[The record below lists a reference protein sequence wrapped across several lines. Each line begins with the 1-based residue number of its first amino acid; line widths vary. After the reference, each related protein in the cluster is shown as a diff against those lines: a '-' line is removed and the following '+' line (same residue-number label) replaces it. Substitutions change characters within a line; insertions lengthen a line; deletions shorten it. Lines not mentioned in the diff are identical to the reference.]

1 MSNRSSHTT
10 IAAIA
15 TPLGRGG
22 IGVIRLSGTK
32 AVQITEQLIGK
43 PIGKARQASFAR
55 FLDAGVEGHEAT
67 IDEGLVLHFPAP
79 NSFTGEDVVEL
90 QGHGGMVVQN
100 ALLARLLALGATAAG
115 AGEFSARAF
124 ANGKMDLVQA
134 EAIADLIDA
143 VSNQAARSA
152 IRSLQGEFSTRI
164 QVVLEQLI
172 HLRLHVEAA
181 IDFPEEEIDFLADGR
196 ILALLEQVIAAI
208 KGVFAS
214 ARQGQLLRE
223 GLQVVIAGKPN
234 AGKSSLL
241 NALAGVDRAIVTHIA
256 GTTRDV
262 LHERITLNGLPITL
276 TDTAGLRE
284 TNDIVEI
291 EGIRR
296 AYTQIEQ
303 ADLLLLVYDLTVD
316 SDPLALAREF
326 FEDDLHHNLDKKR
339 LVFIGNKVDLSTQSI
354 GIGEKDGFRQVTLSA
369 KQKMG
374 IDDLVQVIS
383 QQAGYQ
389 PEENTFIARTRHID
403 ALSRCLTGLD
413 DAKVQL
419 VEYRAGELMA
429 ESLRLAQNALSE
441 ITGEFTADDLLG
453 KIFGSFCIGK

>member
-1 MSNRSSHTT
+1 MSNRPSHTT

-32 AVQITEQLIGK
+32 AVQITEKLIGK
-43 PIGKARQASFAR
+43 PIAQARQASFAR
-55 FLDAGVEGHEAT
+55 FLDAAVDDQQTT
-67 IDEGLVLHFPAP
+67 IDEGLVLYFPEP

-90 QGHGGMVVQN
+90 QGHGGVVVQN

-115 AGEFSARAF
+115 AGEFSSRAF

-143 VSNQAARSA
+143 ASTQAARSA

-164 QVVLEQLI
+164 QTVLEQLI

-208 KGVFAS
+208 KSVFAS

-284 TNDIVEI
+284 TDDIVEI

-303 ADLLLLVYDLTVD
+303 ADLLLLVYDLTQD
-316 SDPLALAREF
+316 SEPLALAKAF

-339 LVFIGNKVDLSTQSI
+339 LIFIGNKVDLSTQRV

-369 KQKMG
+369 KQKLG
-374 IDDLVQVIS
+374 IEDLVQLIS

-403 ALSRCLTGLD
+403 ALSRCLISLA
-413 DAKVQL
+413 DARVQL

>member
-1 MSNRSSHTT
+1 MSNRSSYAT

-22 IGVIRLSGTK
+22 IGVIRLSGSK
-32 AVQITEQLIGK
+32 AVDITEQLIGK
-43 PIGKARQASFAR
+43 PIGQARHASFAR
-55 FLDAGVEGHEAT
+55 FLDAGVVGRQMT
-67 IDEGLVLHFPAP
+67 IDEGLVLYFPVP
-79 NSFTGEDVVEL
+79 HSFTGEDVVEL
-90 QGHGGMVVQN
+90 QGHGGVVVQN

-143 VSNQAARSA
+143 VSQQAARSA

-196 ILALLEQVIAAI
+196 ILSLLEQLMAAI
-208 KGVFAS
+208 KSVFAS

-276 TDTAGLRE
+276 TDTAGLRA
-284 TNDIVEI
+284 TDDVVEI

-303 ADLLLLVYDLTVD
+303 ADLLLLVYDVMVD
-316 SDPLALAREF
+316 ADPLALAKSF
-326 FEDDLHHNLDKKR
+326 FADRFQHNLDHK
-339 LVFIGNKVDLSTQSI
+339 LLIFIANKADLSTHAI
-354 GIGEKDGFRQVTLSA
+354 GISEKDGFRQVTLSA
-369 KQKMG
+369 KQKLG
-374 IDDLVQVIS
+374 IDELVQLIS

-403 ALSRCLTGLD
+403 ALSRCLAGLD
-413 DAKVQL
+413 DAKIQL
-419 VEYRAGELMA
+419 VDYRAGELMA

-441 ITGEFTADDLLG
+441 ITGEFSADDLLG

>member
-1 MSNRSSHTT
+1 MSNRPNHTT

-22 IGVIRLSGTK
+22 IGVIRLSGSK
-32 AVQITEQLIGK
+32 AVQITEQLTGK
-43 PIGKARQASFAR
+43 PIAQARQASFAR
-55 FLDAGVEGHEAT
+55 FLDAEIEGSQAT

-90 QGHGGMVVQN
+90 QGHGGIVVQN
-100 ALLARLLALGATAAG
+100 VLLARLLALGATAAG
-115 AGEFSARAF
+115 AGEFSSRAF

-143 VSNQAARSA
+143 ASTQAARSA

-164 QVVLEQLI
+164 QAVLEQLI

-196 ILALLEQVIAAI
+196 ILALLEHVIEAI
-208 KGVFAS
+208 KSVFAS

-262 LHERITLNGLPITL
+262 LHEKITLNGLPITL

-284 TNDIVEI
+284 TDDIVEI
-291 EGIRR
+291 EGIKR

-303 ADLLLLVYDLTVD
+303 ADLLLLVYDLTLD
-316 SDPLALAREF
+316 SEPLALAKEF
-326 FEDDLHHNLDKKR
+326 FEDNLHHHLDQKR
-339 LVFIGNKVDLSTQSI
+339 LIFIGNKADLSTQTI
-354 GIGEKDGFRQVTLSA
+354 GIGEQDGFRQVTLSA
-369 KQKMG
+369 KQKLG
-374 IDDLVQVIS
+374 IDDLVQLIS

-389 PEENTFIARTRHID
+389 PEENTFIARTRHMD
-403 ALSRCLTGLD
+403 ALSRCLRDLD
-413 DAKVQL
+413 DARVQL
-419 VEYRAGELMA
+419 VDYRAGELMA